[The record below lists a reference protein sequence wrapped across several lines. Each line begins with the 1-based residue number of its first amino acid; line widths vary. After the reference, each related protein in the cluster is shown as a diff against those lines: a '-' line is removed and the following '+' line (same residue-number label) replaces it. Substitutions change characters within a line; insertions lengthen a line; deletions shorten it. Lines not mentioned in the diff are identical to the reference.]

1 MPPLKSPPIKP
12 DKSMLFFHIWNAN
25 FSVTSINSQIY
36 MTKPKQAK
44 KELSENTGTT
54 FSAIMPPF
62 TSRGKGGG
70 HNCGN
75 DSTLYIVHSGGD
87 EFGPKCKF
95 LEYQIWAL
103 LYLLRLKR
111 SFDWGVRISL

>member
-62 TSRGKGGG
+62 TSRGGGIIAEI
-70 HNCGN
+70 
-75 DSTLYIVHSGGD
+75 TVHSPTMR
-87 EFGPKCKF
+87 PKGAQKP
-95 LEYQIWAL
+95 
-103 LYLLRLKR
+103 
-111 SFDWGVRISL
+111 S

>member
-62 TSRGKGGG
+62 TSRGGGIIAEITVLS
-70 HNCGN
+70 NC
-75 DSTLYIVHSGGD
+75 
-87 EFGPKCKF
+87 
-95 LEYQIWAL
+95 LEYDKLWDLVMKAVPKVDGSESGQMV
-103 LYLLRLKR
+103 LKL
-111 SFDWGVRISL
+111 VK